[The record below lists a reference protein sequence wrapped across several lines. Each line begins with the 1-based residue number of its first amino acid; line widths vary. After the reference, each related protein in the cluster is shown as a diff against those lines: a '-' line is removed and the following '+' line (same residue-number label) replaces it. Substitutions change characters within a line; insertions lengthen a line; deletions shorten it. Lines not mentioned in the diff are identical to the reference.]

1 MSSYPDLENQVALVT
16 GASRGI
22 GLAIA
27 KTLAD
32 NGMRVCITARND
44 ENLQQAVQEFPTGTA
59 IGVAGKADDPQ
70 HRQEVLDRIADEFG
84 RLDVLVNNA
93 GINPAYGPLRDLD
106 LGTAAKIFNVNVLST
121 LAWVQSVLK
130 DDRLGFEERKGRV
143 LNLSSVSSD
152 MPAPGIGWY
161 GVSKAAVSHL
171 TKTLAAE
178 LGPNVRVNA
187 VSPAVIK
194 TNFAKALYEG
204 REDEVAN
211 QYPMKTLG
219 QPQDVAGAA
228 AFLCSEASSWVT
240 GNVFTIDGGLSV
252 VGGTV

>member
-1 MSSYPDLENQVALVT
+1 
-16 GASRGI
+16 
-22 GLAIA
+22 
-27 KTLAD
+27 
-32 NGMRVCITARND
+32 MRVCITARND

-106 LGTAAKIFNVNVLST
+106 LGAAEKIFNVNVLST

-171 TKTLAAE
+171 TRTLAAE
-178 LGPNVRVNA
+178 LGPNVRV
-187 VSPAVIK
+187 
-194 TNFAKALYEG
+194 
-204 REDEVAN
+204 R
-211 QYPMKTLG
+211 
-219 QPQDVAGAA
+219 
-228 AFLCSEASSWVT
+228 SEEHTSELQSRGHLVCR
-240 GNVFTIDGGLSV
+240 L
-252 VGGTV
+252 

>member
-106 LGTAAKIFNVNVLST
+106 LGAAEKIFNVNVLST

-171 TKTLAAE
+171 TRTLAAE